1 MKEAFPTVTAVG
13 FADDYRFV
21 GPHQDALDAAALYR
35 DEVTEA
41 GHVFQATKGCI
52 YSLTQATTDAAATH
66 PFALEMAAPGHTQT
80 DGTCASIRKARP
92 AAKGIW
98 R

>member
-1 MKEAFPTVTAVG
+1 MKAAFPTVTAVG

-21 GPHQDALDAAALYR
+21 GPHKEALDAAAMYR

-66 PFALEMAAPGHTQT
+66 PFAIEMAAPGHTHLI
-80 DGTCASIRKARP
+80 DAC
-92 AAKGIW
+92 
-98 R
+98 